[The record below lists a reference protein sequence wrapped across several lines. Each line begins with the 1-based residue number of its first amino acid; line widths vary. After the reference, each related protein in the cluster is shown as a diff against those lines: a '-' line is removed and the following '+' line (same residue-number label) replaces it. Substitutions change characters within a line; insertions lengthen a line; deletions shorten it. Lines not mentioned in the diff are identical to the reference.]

1 MKFTAK
7 ILLLA
12 ASVTLLSACN
22 DSDDDSTNHSTSQ
35 DHVYPEFKPTL
46 LDYTPGKLLSAG
58 SSDASTAV
66 SIDGEYIIVADDESN
81 ALRVYPKNGGDAVAE
96 WDFSTQGPQLK
107 KELDIEASA
116 LLKDNRAYFIGSH
129 GNKKDGGD
137 AADRSHLFAVKI
149 SGKGAQTQFEYQGI
163 YSNLEKDLVDW
174 DQNNL
179 HQKGKDHFGFK
190 VSAAAGVAPEN
201 LNGFAIEGMTASHDE
216 KQLLLGFRAPVT
228 DQGQREKALIIP
240 LINYQQLI
248 QKRDSKALFAAP
260 IELDLAGR
268 GIRSMAKTKNGQYLI
283 VAGPAAGNQSAL
295 DNAFGLYLWDGKSS
309 TPQLLN
315 NRIENLRSQSKGS
328 IETIVETHDLGDKIQ
343 LLLDNGDS
351 IWEGQ
356 TAVSKDLEPH
366 QQKFQGAIFNIGSA
380 FKDIV
385 APQIITAIPENN
397 LQGVNLD
404 SPIQLLLNEGIKSQV
419 GQFDLYENNQF
430 IQSFNA
436 QNNNLKINFNQVEL
450 QPTQPFKINTEYK
463 VVMSQGLQDH
473 NKNLMPTQTITQFKT
488 AGQPT
493 ELALGD
499 LYFMATNAEAPDAI
513 AFMLMKDINGGTEI
527 YFSDRDYS
535 AEKTSFWDRKKD
547 QAATNEGVFRWTADR
562 NLKAGSI
569 ITIQTD
575 TPTSPIANIGRVL
588 GSPSGI
594 GKEETIFAMS
604 KTKVNDLKDG
614 SAGLITDTGTFLAAI
629 TVGSDKDND
638 IPESIRAYSLKFMP
652 SIAEQTNA
660 IYNVKNCGL
669 ERQNLTA
676 LKLKLMDKNCWSVSY
691 KSQGASGF
699 PIKDN
704 SLFANAVVH

>member
-22 DSDDDSTNHSTSQ
+22 DSDDDSTNPSTSQ

-190 VSAAAGVAPEN
+190 VSAAGVAPEN

-343 LLLDNGDS
+343 LLLDNGNS

-535 AEKTSFWDRKKD
+535 AEKTNFWDRKKD

>member
-22 DSDDDSTNHSTSQ
+22 DSDDDSTNPSTSQ

-283 VAGPAAGNQSAL
+283 VAGPAAGNQNAL

-380 FKDIV
+380 FKDTV

-547 QAATNEGVFRWTADR
+547 QAATNEGVFRWTADL